1 MNANHID
8 KPRPFVNLHECSLP
22 MNPLCRPRVPA
33 RAFSL
38 IETALALGVVSF
50 ALTALISM
58 MPVGLTLMR
67 DSVQTTV
74 QADVLRRLAAEF
86 QETPL
91 DQLASCTNMRYFSDQ
106 GAPVETDHEG
116 FVGVRWVVSPHTALL
131 KDAST
136 YTNANLRTVTISFF
150 SRADRA
156 KNPPL
161 ASTTNIVFVTH
172 GLK

>member
-1 MNANHID
+1 
-8 KPRPFVNLHECSLP
+8 
-22 MNPLCRPRVPA
+22 MNPICTSRARA

-38 IETALALGVVSF
+38 IETVLALGVVSF

-74 QADVLRRLAAEF
+74 QADILRRLATEF

-91 DQLASCTNMRYFSDQ
+91 DRLTGSTNMRYFSDQ
-106 GAPVETDHEG
+106 GAPVDSEDEG
-116 FVGVRWVVSPHTALL
+116 FVGVEWTVSPHTALL
-131 KDAST
+131 EDAVT

-150 SRADRA
+150 NRADRA

-161 ASTTNIVFVTH
+161 ASTTNILFVTH
-172 GLK
+172 GLN